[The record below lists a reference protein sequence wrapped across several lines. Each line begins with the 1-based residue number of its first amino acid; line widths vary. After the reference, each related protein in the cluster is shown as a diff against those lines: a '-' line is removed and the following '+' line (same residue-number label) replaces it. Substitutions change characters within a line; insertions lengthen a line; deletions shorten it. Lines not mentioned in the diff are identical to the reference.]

1 MSCSEYTP
9 LHKTVILPAIGD
21 KPPINATVKIHIK
34 QMLTDGTVLSDS
46 IEKFPTGH
54 EIDLTNTHVLTS
66 LIDELLAM
74 VPGEVSRFL
83 CKKEEMVRG
92 LFSME
97 LPPGK
102 ELVLEVQML
111 DWYGQD
117 TSTKHDGSLRKIIRE
132 EGNSRG
138 KPCWTGKCT
147 CKLQKNRGREEEIL
161 FRLGDG
167 ASYGVLHTVELCLLT
182 MARNEVCQLETP
194 SETYHI
200 TLTAFEK
207 EKQLYA
213 INEKEVLKMAEQLKV
228 RGNNAYEMNKLR
240 LAQLYYDRCMVYI
253 EGIAKSEQDGSCTD
267 LLRICN
273 LNLCLVYMKLENY
286 PKVVSCS
293 TTVLWTDRDSVK
305 ALYRRAQAYDKQ
317 GFNEE
322 AINDLNRLLD
332 IETDNEFAKRL
343 LGVVKS
349 NKKSRE
355 NQEKVNMRTIFQK
368 IEENHAL
375 EAANA
380 VPTVSVWDE
389 ATDTCPQELATE
401 EAYSVYKDAL
411 DEEEKARQAEVAAR
425 KAEYEAANPSKKKKK
440 RKKKKKAVIS
450 EVAITEMEEIK
461 ADEDKH

>member
-1 MSCSEYTP
+1 
-9 LHKTVILPAIGD
+9 
-21 KPPINATVKIHIK
+21 
-34 QMLTDGTVLSDS
+34 
-46 IEKFPTGH
+46 
-54 EIDLTNTHVLTS
+54 
-66 LIDELLAM
+66 
-74 VPGEVSRFL
+74 
-83 CKKEEMVRG
+83 
-92 LFSME
+92 
-97 LPPGK
+97 
-102 ELVLEVQML
+102 
-111 DWYGQD
+111 
-117 TSTKHDGSLRKIIRE
+117 
-132 EGNSRG
+132 
-138 KPCWTGKCT
+138 
-147 CKLQKNRGREEEIL
+147 
-161 FRLGDG
+161 
-167 ASYGVLHTVELCLLT
+167 

-213 INEKEVLKMAEQLKV
+213 INEKEVLKMAEELKV
-228 RGNNAYEMNKLR
+228 RGNNAYKMNKLR
-240 LAQLYYDRCMVYI
+240 LAQLYYDRCMIYI

-267 LLRICN
+267 LLGICN

-286 PKVVSCS
+286 PKVVSYS
-293 TTVLWTDRDSVK
+293 TTVLWTDCDSVK

-317 GFNEE
+317 GFHEE

-411 DEEEKARQAEVAAR
+411 DEQEKARQAEVAAR

-461 ADEDKH
+461 ADEDKPEVVPEPDEGMTYEVTAERTFVTKSENSKVRTDANGGSSSANGDTEIPLEIVADLIVADVVDAAVTKLEDIKLNEVNLVKCDAGHGV